1 MIENTV
7 KRPPVFSPQ
16 ERDHNEALKDQL
28 FDLVKS
34 NQALLFVGAG
44 CSALAG
50 YPTWSELI
58 TELERIAIDCDP
70 GFQLSDE
77 KRENYPVSYAGSIKA
92 HIIAATGNT
101 DRYHEAIQRLF
112 SLPNPPSVDD
122 FHRELVRL
130 PFKGIITTN
139 YDKLLEVALSE
150 EHASSGPDCFF
161 YISELKKRYISEFF
175 LSLDSESYRKRI
187 LHLHGIHDE
196 PLSIVLSSD
205 EYQESYNLILQEET
219 GELIGIENAWNL
231 HRKVLWAILATRRVI
246 FVGFSMSDPY
256 LWFMMDLVSS
266 DLWRWDNQIHY
277 AIMPIDNKSKDRSI
291 LFSEKLKRELSIEAV
306 FFENEDGSYQG
317 LRNLITEL
325 SNATES
331 GVQETSW
338 MDEVSKRMI
347 DLVETNED

>member
-1 MIENTV
+1 M
-7 KRPPVFSPQ
+7 
-16 ERDHNEALKDQL
+16 
-28 FDLVKS
+28 
-34 NQALLFVGAG
+34 
-44 CSALAG
+44 
-50 YPTWSELI
+50 
-58 TELERIAIDCDP
+58 
-70 GFQLSDE
+70 
-77 KRENYPVSYAGSIKA
+77 
-92 HIIAATGNT
+92 
-101 DRYHEAIQRLF
+101 
-112 SLPNPPSVDD
+112 
-122 FHRELVRL
+122 
-130 PFKGIITTN
+130 
-139 YDKLLEVALSE
+139 
-150 EHASSGPDCFF
+150 
-161 YISELKKRYISEFF
+161 
-175 LSLDSESYRKRI
+175 
-187 LHLHGIHDE
+187 
-196 PLSIVLSSD
+196 SIVLSSD